1 MSIPGQTNETHIY
14 DYLRTLFK
22 WRRVALVCFAII
34 VGTVAIASFVM
45 TPVYKATTR
54 ILIEREAPK
63 VLNMQDLLPIDAN
76 STEFYQTQYKVLQ
89 SRSLALRVIQ
99 ALNLSQNPVFN
110 PQRSQNTSTLDKKAK
125 EAVLVGKFLKRLK
138 IDPIR
143 NSRLVDITYES
154 TDRQLASDIANMVAK
169 GFIEQNIAW
178 TTETSGEAK
187 DFLTKQIEEQK
198 KTLEE
203 SEQALQ
209 GYKEKYGIVQITPF
223 QGDKEKENIAMQ
235 KLGGLTGRLVEEQ
248 SRRVEVEAR
257 YREVQDLLAKGVPI
271 ESMPQVM
278 DNYLIQRL
286 KENEARLVTEM
297 SELSKKYGEKH
308 PKMTQLKSEIEANR
322 QKIRSES
329 QNVLASI
336 KNELAIARA
345 REANARSAVE
355 GQKAETQKL
364 SERSIE
370 FSVLAR
376 EADKNREL
384 YENLLK
390 RLKETSVAGEL
401 GTTNVRI
408 VDRAEVPIV
417 PARPKPVQYILLSV
431 VVGLFMSC
439 GLAFF
444 FEYLDNTLK
453 TPDDVEKYVETP
465 CLALIPRINFMEEI
479 GQKVSS
485 PEIIVH
491 HKPKST
497 VAEGFRSL
505 RTSVLFSSPDTPL
518 KTILIS
524 SFIPREGKTFI
535 TANLALVIA
544 YSGESVLLVDAD
556 MRKPQIHKVFGLENR
571 RGLSNVIVGE
581 EPSIHPSVL
590 HEKLD
595 VMTCGPVPPNPAE
608 LLGSKKM
615 AEFIDQMKGTYD
627 KIIIDSPPISSVTDA
642 VVLSK
647 LMDCVVFVVH
657 GGATTRETAQH
668 GSRVMRD
675 ANAKVIGA
683 VLNNIDIGRE
693 SYYYSHYYHYYY
705 HYYDYYG
712 HDGDGRKRRRRHEW
726 DQPKKGFFARKS
738 PSGNK
743 QSTQPDGQA

>member
-1 MSIPGQTNETHIY
+1 MNIPGQTNETHIY
-14 DYLRTLFK
+14 DYLRTFYK
-22 WRRVALVCFAII
+22 WRRVSLVCFAVI
-34 VGTVAIASFVM
+34 VGTVAIASFTM

-63 VLNMQDLLPIDAN
+63 VLNMQELLPIDAN

-89 SRSLALRVIQ
+89 SRSLALRVIHE
-99 ALNLSQNPVFN
+99 LNLSQNPVFN
-110 PQRSQNTSTLDKKAK
+110 PQKQKGKDASTLDKKAK
-125 EAVLVGKFLKRLK
+125 ETSLVGRFLKPLK

-143 NSRLVDITYES
+143 NSRLVDISYES
-154 TDRQLASDIANMVAK
+154 TDRHLASDIANMMAK
-169 GFIEQNIAW
+169 GFIEQNMAW
-178 TTETSGEAK
+178 TSETSGQAK

-209 GYKEKYGIVQITPF
+209 GYKEQYGIVQITPF

-235 KLGGLTGRLVEEQ
+235 KLGGLTGRLVDEQ

-257 YREVQDLLAKGVPI
+257 YKEVQDLLSKGVPI

-286 KENEARLVTEM
+286 KENEARLVTQM
-297 SELSKKYGEKH
+297 SELSEKYGEKH

-329 QNVLASI
+329 QNVLRSI

-364 SERSIE
+364 SERSIQY
-370 FSVLAR
+370 SVLAR

-390 RLKETSVAGEL
+390 RLKETSVEGEL

-408 VDRAEVPIV
+408 VDRAEVPV
-417 PARPKPVQYILLSV
+417 TPSRPKPLQYILLSV
-431 VVGLFMSC
+431 VVGLFMGG

-444 FEYLDNTLK
+444 FEYLDNTIK
-453 TPDDVEKYVETP
+453 TPDDIEKYVEAP
-465 CLALIPRINFMEEI
+465 CLALIPRIDFMEEI
-479 GQKVSS
+479 GQKVLS

-497 VAEGFRSL
+497 LAEGFRSL
-505 RTSVLFSSPDTPL
+505 RTAVLFSSPDTPL

-524 SFIPREGKTFI
+524 SFIPKEGKTFI

-556 MRKPQIHKVFGLENR
+556 MRKPQMHKVFGLENR
-571 RGLSNVIVGE
+571 QGLSNVIVGE
-581 EPSIHPSVL
+581 EPNIHRSVL

-595 VMTCGPVPPNPAE
+595 IMTCGPIPPNPAE
-608 LLGSKKM
+608 LLGSKRM
-615 AEFIDQMKGTYD
+615 AEFIDRMKGTYD
-627 KIIIDSPPISSVTDA
+627 KIILDSPPISSVTDA

-647 LMDCVVFVVH
+647 LMDSVVYVIH
-657 GGATTRETAQH
+657 GGTTTREAAQH

-675 ANAKVIGA
+675 IDAKVIGA

-712 HDGDGRKRRRRHEW
+712 HDGEKTRRRHEW
-726 DQPKKGFFARKS
+726 DQPKKGLFAKKPKR
-738 PSGNK
+738 NK
-743 QSTQPDGQA
+743 QPDQQA